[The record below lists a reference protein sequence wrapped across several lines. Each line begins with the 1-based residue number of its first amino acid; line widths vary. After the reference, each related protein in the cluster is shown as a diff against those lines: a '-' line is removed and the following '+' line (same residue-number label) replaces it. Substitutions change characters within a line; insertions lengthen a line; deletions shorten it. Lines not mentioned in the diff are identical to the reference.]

1 MIDLHTHVIPGVDD
15 GARSLEAA
23 ARVLARFAA
32 DGVTTVV
39 CTPHLKAST
48 AATAPVV
55 QVTERLDAL
64 RGRAGR
70 GAPALRLGWE
80 IMLDE
85 FGVALSRTVLR
96 LGGAPAVL
104 VEFPRRGIPPR
115 AAQELARIRDS
126 GVVPVVAHPERYWG
140 ISVTDVREW
149 RALGAV
155 MQVDV
160 APLLAQGERGRM
172 ARLLLEQGLADL
184 LASDNHGDARALGPA
199 RDWLLELGATE
210 HAALLT
216 ERNAAHLLAGEPTE
230 LVPPLR
236 LPRGVVGRL
245 RELLLGARG
254 G

>member
-1 MIDLHTHVIPGVDD
+1 M
-15 GARSLEAA
+15 
-23 ARVLARFAA
+23 RVLARFGE

-39 CTPHLKAST
+39 CTPHLKASD
-48 AATAPVV
+48 AANAPIAR
-55 QVTERLDAL
+55 VTERLDIL

-70 GAPALRLGWE
+70 DAPALRLGWE

-85 FGVALSRTVLR
+85 FGIPLSRAALR

-104 VEFPRRGIPPR
+104 VEFPRTGIPPR
-115 AAQELARIRDS
+115 ASQELARIRDS
-126 GVVPVVAHPERYWG
+126 GVVPIVAHPERYWG
-140 ISVTDVREW
+140 VSVTVVREW

-172 ARLLLEQGLADL
+172 ARLLLEQGLADM

-199 RDWLLELGATE
+199 RDWLLELGAAE

-216 ERNAAHLLAGEPTE
+216 ERNAARVLAGEPVE
-230 LVPPLR
+230 PVPPLR

-245 RELLLGARG
+245 RELLLGGNRG